1 MISYALFPHD
11 PRYHRVSLRTDRTL
25 CGLATK
31 GRVRGV
37 AERQPPALVTAHRPM
52 LSSHTACPECHA
64 DSAAEKSRRDEPPL
78 AGQAMQDHRPA
89 GGAE

>member
-1 MISYALFPHD
+1 MTAYALFPHD
-11 PRYHRVSLRTDRTL
+11 RRYHRVSLRTDRTL

-37 AERQPPALVTAHRPM
+37 AERQPPALVTAQRPM
-52 LSSHTACPECHA
+52 LSSHAACSECHA
-64 DSAAEKSRRDEPPL
+64 ASATEKSRRDQSPL
-78 AGQAMQDHRPA
+78 AGQAIQEHRPG